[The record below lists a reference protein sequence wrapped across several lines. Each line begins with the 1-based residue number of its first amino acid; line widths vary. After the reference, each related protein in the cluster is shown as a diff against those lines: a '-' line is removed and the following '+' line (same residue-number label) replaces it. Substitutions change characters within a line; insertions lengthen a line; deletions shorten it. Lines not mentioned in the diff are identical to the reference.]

1 MVVQGQSSPNAG
13 PGEDEE
19 DLGLALPSSSHHR
32 AWMRLSSPDHSKG
45 DTDKPLHLLG
55 LYSVIAPLS
64 TDPARARPPP
74 PPLVGSGS

>member
-19 DLGLALPSSSHHR
+19 DLGLALLSSSHHR

-45 DTDKPLHLLG
+45 DTDELLHFAG
-55 LYSVIAPLS
+55 SISHGHPLS
-64 TDPARARPPP
+64 PEIPPGPGHHRPAGR
-74 PPLVGSGS
+74 